1 MMISFDN
8 ELLEQYLRGQQ
19 FQGFLE
25 TDKADRFSDVSLQVQ
40 GVSPHTWSYS
50 TRIWHVVI
58 RMPQDKLPQ
67 DETLYFFFF
76 LGTPQFSL
84 PRSRSVSSRNAP
96 LYGEERC
103 VTRHRTAARETTPN
117 PPCW

>member
-40 GVSPHTWSYS
+40 GVSPHT
-50 TRIWHVVI
+50 
-58 RMPQDKLPQ
+58 
-67 DETLYFFFF
+67 
-76 LGTPQFSL
+76 
-84 PRSRSVSSRNAP
+84 
-96 LYGEERC
+96 
-103 VTRHRTAARETTPN
+103 
-117 PPCW
+117 